1 MRRMSSKTRVLVTN
15 DDGIDHPG
23 LHALA
28 IQIEQSGRDVTVVAP
43 NFNASGLSAALG
55 TITAGLPI
63 ALKQRTIDG
72 FNGRAY
78 GLDAPP
84 ATCVLIAQLGA
95 FGTDFHIVVSGI
107 NDGFN
112 TGRSVL
118 HSGTVGAA
126 LAAQN
131 FGMRGLAVS
140 TSQTNPILWQA
151 AAHYAVVVLSALE
164 LAAPRC
170 TINLNVPSLPVNEIK
185 GIRWAGMAPYN
196 NIRSSIGEQTDEHVI
211 LKMVPPPSPPEADT
225 DLGLALDGYA
235 AVTSIHA
242 GSEVWSE
249 RIHPN
254 DEFDPTLPIPAVT
267 AGDELCPAR
276 TYLRS

>member
-1 MRRMSSKTRVLVTN
+1 MRRMSSNSHVLVTN

-28 IQIEQSGRDVTVVAP
+28 VHIQRSGRDVTVVAP
-43 NFNASGLSAALG
+43 DFDASGLSAALG
-55 TITAGLPI
+55 GITAGLPI
-63 ALKQRTIDG
+63 ALKQYEIDG

-78 GLDAPP
+78 GLNAPP

-95 FGTDFHIVVSGI
+95 FGTEVDVVVSGI

-131 FGMRGLAVS
+131 FGIRGLAVS
-140 TSQTNPILWQA
+140 TSRTDPILWHT
-151 AAHYAVVVLSALE
+151 AAHYAVLILNSLE
-164 LAAPRC
+164 DASPRC
-170 TINLNVPSLPVNEIK
+170 TVNLNVPSMPVNEIR
-185 GIRWAGMAPYN
+185 GIHWGGLAPFN
-196 NIRSSIGEQTDEHVI
+196 NIRSTIGEQTDEHVI
-211 LKMVPPPSPPEADT
+211 LKMVPPPSPPEIDT
-225 DLGLALDGYA
+225 DLGLALNGYV
-235 AVTSIHA
+235 AVTSLHA

-249 RIHPN
+249 SVHPN
-254 DEFDPTLPIPAVT
+254 DEFNPDVPLPAVT
-267 AGDELCPAR
+267 AGDELRPAR
-276 TYLRS
+276 SYLI

>member
-1 MRRMSSKTRVLVTN
+1 MRLMDSKSCVLVTN

-28 IQIEQSGRDVTVVAP
+28 IEIEQSGRDVTVVAP
-43 NFNASGLSAALG
+43 DFNASGLSAALG

-63 ALKQRTIDG
+63 ALKQHKIEG
-72 FNGRAY
+72 FNGRAF
-78 GLDAPP
+78 GLNAPP

-95 FGTDFHIVVSGI
+95 FGADFKVVVSGI

-140 TSQTNPILWQA
+140 TSRTEPILWQTA
-151 AAHYAVVVLSALE
+151 ARFAVSILSSLE
-164 LAAPRC
+164 LASPRC
-170 TINLNVPSLPVNEIK
+170 TVNLNVPSLPVHEIK
-185 GIRWAGMAPYN
+185 GIRWGVLAPYN
-196 NIRSSIGEQTDEHVI
+196 NIRSTIGEQTDQQIV
-211 LKMVPPPSPPEADT
+211 LKMVPPPSPPQADT

-235 AVTSIHA
+235 AVTSLHA
-242 GSEVWSE
+242 GSEVWSD
-249 RIHPN
+249 RVQPN
-254 DEFDPTLPIPAVT
+254 DVFDIDLPIPAVT
-267 AGDELCPAR
+267 AGDELRPAR
-276 TYLRS
+276 SYLI